1 MSPCDEVTERLA
13 LGEPLGDVEDHV
25 ATCPACSRLIA
36 LPRLVA
42 ASAHAA
48 EPNAGFVIR
57 STAGARTLLVRRR
70 RNRII
75 GNGVAAAA
83 VLALAV
89 WAVKSPIGGADQHH
103 GGNQAAQVPSQNPE
117 PMKVDHDPRLIT
129 PVTDNVI
136 GNELRTISNFDRVMA
151 PSHQWRD
158 AQAPLSRYRVVV
170 QGASR

>member
-1 MSPCDEVTERLA
+1 MTPCDEVTERLA

-25 ATCPACSRLIA
+25 ATCPACSRLVG

-48 EPNAGFVIR
+48 EPNPGFVIR

-89 WAVKSPIGGADQHH
+89 WAVRSPIGGVKQ
-103 GGNQAAQVPSQNPE
+103 NPLLPQASMPSHNPE
-117 PMKVDHDPRLIT
+117 PINTPNPTLLT
-129 PVTDNVI
+129 PVTNDVI
-136 GNELRTISNFDRVMA
+136 GTELKTISNFDRVMA
-151 PSHQWRD
+151 PSRQWNA
-158 AQAPLSRYRVVV
+158 AQRPLSRYRIVV

>member
-1 MSPCDEVTERLA
+1 MTPCDEVTERLA

-25 ATCPACSRLIA
+25 ATCPACSRLVG

-48 EPNAGFVIR
+48 EPNPGFVIR

-75 GNGVAAAA
+75 GNGIAAAA

-89 WAVKSPIGGADQHH
+89 WAVKSPIGGTTKQQQLLPGMTQLPH
-103 GGNQAAQVPSQNPE
+103 NPE
-117 PMKVDHDPRLIT
+117 PMNVPSPTLLT
-129 PVTDNVI
+129 PVTDDVI
-136 GNELRTISNFDRVMA
+136 GTELKTISNFDRVMA
-151 PSHQWRD
+151 PSRQWNK
-158 AQAPLSRYRVVV
+158 AQTPLSRYRIVV

>member
-48 EPNAGFVIR
+48 EPNPGFAIR

-83 VLALAV
+83 VIVLAV
-89 WAVKSPIGGADQHH
+89 WAVRSP
-103 GGNQAAQVPSQNPE
+103 AAKIVSKQQSGVSTLPHNPE
-117 PMKVDHDPRLIT
+117 PVHANDPTLVT
-129 PVTDNVI
+129 PVTDQVMSR
-136 GNELRTISNFDRVMA
+136 ELRTISNFDRVMA
-151 PSHQWRD
+151 PSRQWND
-158 AQAPLSRYRVVV
+158 ATAPLSRYRFVV